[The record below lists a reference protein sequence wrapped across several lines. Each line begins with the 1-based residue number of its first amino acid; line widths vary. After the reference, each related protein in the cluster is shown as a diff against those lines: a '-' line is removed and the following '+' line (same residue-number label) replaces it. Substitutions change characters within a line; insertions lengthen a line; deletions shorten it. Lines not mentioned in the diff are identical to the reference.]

1 ETYSSENDDLDIEA
15 LVGNID
21 SLKAFIGCFLETSP
35 CDAVSGDFKKDIPEA
50 VAEAGGKCTPAQQRL
65 FQRYLEVVKDKL
77 PQEYEAF
84 KTKYDPQGK
93 HFDALLSA
101 VANS

>member
-1 ETYSSENDDLDIEA
+1 MMAERDNFIIEYGQYYIYCPMARCVVRFYYMFNIFNLTSE
-15 LVGNID
+15 
-21 SLKAFIGCFLETSP
+21 
-35 CDAVSGDFKKDIPEA
+35 DIPEA
-50 VAEAGGKCTPAQQRL
+50 VAEACGKCTPAQKHL
-65 FQRYLEVVKDKL
+65 FKRFLEVVKDKL